1 MRGDGLIPPSDWE
14 RLDLAIAELKA
25 AVWREL
31 EPWLRRCVDRLARWL
46 S

>member
-1 MRGDGLIPPSDWE
+1 MIPPSDAE
-14 RLDLAIAELKA
+14 RLELAIAELKA

-31 EPWLRRCVDRLARWL
+31 EPWLRRVADRLARWL